1 MREKRLTNAH
11 GPSTGFAKALVAL
24 FALLVLCAAPAMAA
38 IEVTVSIMDNVDLGA
53 CSGTA
58 ICPEPSVVGEKY
70 AVEVEVR
77 VTGDNPDS
85 LTPYGILTVT
95 DGCGASNSTTFSSG
109 TSPVGWGTTL
119 YLTSY
124 TAGELTITAQFAPSD
139 SNFAGD
145 TGTEQ
150 HTVDAADTSVSVESS
165 VNPSVTGE
173 SVTFTAT
180 VSAVSPASGTPT
192 GTVDFYVNGVLLQSD
207 VDLTGGEATSSARSF
222 THFEGP
228 AEIAAYYSGDANYN
242 VSDNA
247 AVPLIQVVDKADTTT
262 TITTAPVGPVVLGG
276 GFTVGGTVAV
286 TAPGAGTPTG
296 TVVVSTDSGDS
307 CAANLSGGAWSC
319 SLTSSAVGTTNLTAV
334 YEGDESFAGSSGAA
348 ATTFETTAIGAT
360 ITVFVADTPLVP
372 GETAT
377 GTVSVQGATGNFGA
391 APTGTVT
398 LTLTTGNGTLTNT
411 PYVLT
416 EADGGYFEF
425 TYTPTDAAITPHVI
439 TASYG
444 GGGVYAAGSDTFDQA
459 IEKREADIEMNITPT
474 AVYVMQPVTV
484 TFHIEDDTTA
494 GTHGDFTNETVSLSS
509 SSSTGWFA
517 GCDPGEDKVVDLG
530 GPGDYTVTYTPGAM
544 DDDTTTTTTT
554 TITATLAESSVYA
567 TTAANQAIVVS
578 LRPTQT
584 TISFAVDDGVYVY
597 EETTFTVT
605 VADTAG
611 DASDS
616 VAPEGDITIR
626 DEATTYGG
634 VREVGAPM
642 AGEIHDYSNS
652 WDFSYMWT
660 ELYAEGV
667 DYDVVTA
674 RYDPSDRIHR
684 WSEGSYGISVS
695 RRPTVISVE
704 CVSDS
709 ATDLD
714 TPFTAEVTV
723 TEVEDLDGE
732 VRPVEGNLTLL
743 NEDQDFDWTPP
754 GPVEISV
761 PSNGLPM
768 VMPSVQYNPSDNVHI
783 STVGSPAL
791 PCMREIDTSG
801 GGDGTTGANCGD
813 GCGDGG
819 VDVTAVMLAMNDAG
833 VTLHSISLGLDTAA
847 IVVSL
852 IPDPVWAAGIIF
864 SSGTEIP
871 LKEIIAAIIDGSK
884 VLIDTALLIMETDLD
899 GDGIPDVVEQTVTGK
914 DWPGPGVA
922 YRMWDTDADGLGDL
936 DEIQNAGGFYG
947 GTRRPDPNVWDSD
960 GDGLGDG
967 DEAQIYNTNF
977 CVADTDCDTATDGAE
992 VGTWSLSDI
1001 RDHADPLIQD
1011 TDGDGLRD
1019 DRELAEGCPY
1029 VNDDDSDDDGLQDG
1043 YEDTNHDGVFDPP
1056 TLGGTGT
1063 AGIGD
1068 TNLCDPDTDGDGL
1081 LDGEEEGLFGQGT
1094 LGVVD
1099 VASYAG
1105 DGVPATILQT
1115 RPAVDTDSD
1124 DDGLSDGEEV
1134 NVTHTNPLNWD
1145 TDNDGLSDLNELL
1158 VTGGSWPLRTFSQVS
1173 DPLDP
1178 DTDDDEILDS
1188 FEYNG
1193 TGASRTDHFAIPS
1206 GTDDLVCPIVN
1217 DDDSDDDGLQDGI
1230 EDADRDGVWDSLIAG
1245 DSTTQKATGETNI
1258 CDPDTDGD
1266 GLTDGEEVSLFGG
1279 LPVVGT
1285 LPYYLQAVPTTAG
1298 LTIPALD
1305 DDSDNDGLSDYEEVN
1320 ITGTDPLDGDT
1331 DGDTISDA
1339 DELIAVSGLFGHR
1352 TFIQV
1357 SDPLDPDTDD
1367 DGLTDEVEWTV
1378 GHTCHGTG
1386 LGDPSSTYFRK
1397 TGGNPDTI
1405 CPIVNDDDS
1414 DDDGLQDGYEDKN
1427 QNGIWDNYSLGT
1439 SSSAGS
1445 GETCACHQD
1454 SDRDGLSDGEEEGL
1468 LGRTATPQGASLPFG
1483 VGGAPG
1489 SPTVP
1494 ALDDDSD
1501 DDGLSDYEEAN
1512 VTHTDPLD
1520 YDSDDDTLS
1529 DANELIAT
1537 GWLVLNPGYSLTFV
1551 PREFQQ
1557 ESDPLDPDTDD
1568 DDLYD
1573 YIEYPGTQLGS
1584 TYLRILGGVRDII
1597 CPYVN
1602 DDDSD
1607 DDGLQDGTED
1617 SNHDGTWGVNG
1628 SGITC
1633 GNWASQSGKT
1643 VDYWETDLCNPDTD
1657 GDGLLDGEEV
1667 QLLGGGPILGRP
1679 RPLAGF
1685 YTVTPE
1691 AASSFLPVGSTTVP
1705 AGYAHPS
1712 PIPGTNGD
1720 LIAPYAFVPAA
1731 GNPLANTIPALD
1743 SDSDNDG
1750 LSDYEEVNV
1759 ASTDPLDQDSDNDTL
1774 KDADELIATGGAWPS
1789 RAFDQES
1796 DPLDIN
1802 TDDDHLFDP
1811 QEYAGSGLSARNG
1824 LLGGARDNDCPY
1836 VNDDDSDNDGIQDGA
1851 VTHVDPALTVT
1862 GSGTPPVGYDYSYTH
1877 YEDFVD
1883 LDGSSLPFPGQAQ
1896 ADVGEFNGEQRDDD
1910 VWNVCDPDSDGDGLN
1925 GGEEIA
1931 IGTNPDDCDTDDDG
1945 RNDWHEVTGGGP
1957 IPTDPFDPDTDDDG
1971 LLDSAE
1977 VFGSNSTNPV
1987 NADTDGDGLCDG
1999 GAGTPWM
2006 THGDPRVIVNPVCKS
2021 CSTPGLNDCG
2031 TSSTR
2036 PGSPD
2041 GIGDHPNRY
2050 GFGEDQNGNGAWDSG
2065 ETDPNQYDTDGDAI
2079 ADGVE
2084 RLAFSTSRQYM
2095 IPPKDLLGR
2104 PILVTYPEA
2113 NNVADPCGCLDP
2125 LNADSDGD
2133 GLSDGYED
2141 ANHDGNFDFLPS
2153 DFDIDTSSVE
2163 TSLPDPEETNPCAA
2177 DTDGDSLTDWE
2188 ERFQRQ
2194 PLAFNPPL
2202 PVDNDGDGLID
2213 EDPIDGIDNDG
2224 DGRLDEDPAEGPIE
2238 LTFNPTNPL
2247 DHDTDNDWLSD
2258 GQEVHWPCVAT
2269 EYTTLDNDTDGYI
2282 DEDPVG
2288 GLDNDGD
2295 GLFDEDPVDFWVR
2308 FVPMLDPTN
2317 RDSDSDGFI
2326 DGLDEDPCNS
2336 EMIPLVE
2343 PAVLEP
2349 VDSDGDGF
2357 SDDDEIAA
2365 GTHPN
2370 DPEDHPTA
2378 YGTVDVDFDE
2388 CIDDRIWIEP
2398 GACCGEAGW
2407 VVVDL
2412 DNNVLIDLRIAITSK
2427 SVKHGD
2433 FDKDGYEDDVRYTV
2447 EYVLSDYRAV
2457 QLRGIATIDDYNSDL
2472 VIDRVVVERK

>member
-1 MREKRLTNAH
+1 MAPVWVAILACLVFSLAAECGTATTTTLVPTPNPSVYGQQVTLTAAVT
-11 GPSTGFAKALVAL
+11 PSAATGSVTFYDGASPLDSRNLSGGVAVLQTSALAVGDHNLTAKYNGDGTYDSSTSDPVTQTVDKADT
-24 FALLVLCAAPAMAA
+24 
-38 IEVTVSIMDNVDLGA
+38 TVS
-53 CSGTA
+53 
-58 ICPEPSVVGEKY
+58 
-70 AVEVEVR
+70 
-77 VTGDNPDS
+77 VT
-85 LTPYGILTVT
+85 
-95 DGCGASNSTTFSSG
+95 
-109 TSPVGWGTTL
+109 
-119 YLTSY
+119 
-124 TAGELTITAQFAPSD
+124 
-139 SNFAGD
+139 
-145 TGTEQ
+145 
-150 HTVDAADTSVSVESS
+150 SS
-165 VNPSVTGE
+165 VNPSVTGQ

-180 VSAVSPASGTPT
+180 VAAVSPGSGTPP
-192 GTVDFYVNGVLLQSD
+192 GTVDFYVNGELSASNVT
-207 VDLTGGEATSSARSF
+207 LTAGHATHSRSF
-222 THFEGP
+222 DHIEGP
-228 AEIAAYYSGDANYN
+228 ADIAAYYDGNANYN
-242 VSDNA
+242 PSDNGLN
-247 AVPLIQVVDKADTTT
+247 PLTQTVNKATTTT
-262 TITTAPVGPVVLGG
+262 TITTAPVGPVTLGG
-276 GFTVGGTVAV
+276 GFSVSGTVAA

-296 TVVVSTDSGDS
+296 TVVVSTGSGDS

-360 ITVFVADTPLVP
+360 ITVFVSDTPLVP

-484 TFHIEDDTTA
+484 TFRIEDDTTA

-852 IPDPVWAAGIIF
+852 IPDPVWAAGIVF

-1043 YEDTNHDGVFDPP
+1043 AESWDGNG
-1056 TLGGTGT
+1056 TCNTGT
-1063 AGIGD
+1063 IGD
-1068 TNLCDPDTDGDGL
+1068 
-1081 LDGEEEGLFGQGT
+1081 
-1094 LGVVD
+1094 
-1099 VASYAG
+1099 
-1105 DGVPATILQT
+1105 
-1115 RPAVDTDSD
+1115 
-1124 DDGLSDGEEV
+1124 
-1134 NVTHTNPLNWD
+1134 
-1145 TDNDGLSDLNELL
+1145 
-1158 VTGGSWPLRTFSQVS
+1158 
-1173 DPLDP
+1173 
-1178 DTDDDEILDS
+1178 
-1188 FEYNG
+1188 
-1193 TGASRTDHFAIPS
+1193 
-1206 GTDDLVCPIVN
+1206 
-1217 DDDSDDDGLQDGI
+1217 
-1230 EDADRDGVWDSLIAG
+1230 SL
-1245 DSTTQKATGETNI
+1245 TQSSLTGETDFCN
-1258 CDPDTDGD
+1258 PDTDGD
-1266 GLTDGEEVSLFGG
+1266 GLTDGEEVALLGG
-1279 LPVVGT
+1279 LPVTGT
-1285 LPYYLQAVPTTAG
+1285 GFTPVTPKGVSAEFGVNGLPLTA
-1298 LTIPALD
+1298 TIPALD
-1305 DDSDNDGLSDYEEVN
+1305 DDSDNDGLSDYEEVT
-1320 ITGTDPLDGDT
+1320 ITHTDPLDQDSDNDT
-1331 DGDTISDA
+1331 LSDA
-1339 DELIAVSGLFGHR
+1339 NELIAVAGPGSSWPHR
-1352 TFIQV
+1352 SFIQI
-1357 SDPLDPDTDD
+1357 SDPLDPDSDD
-1367 DGLTDEVEWTV
+1367 DGLPDQVEYP
-1378 GHTCHGTG
+1378 GGSG
-1386 LGDPSSTYFRK
+1386 LGIQRSA
-1397 TGGNPDTI
+1397 GGVADNV
-1405 CPIVNDDDS
+1405 CSYVNDDDS
-1414 DDDGLQDGYEDKN
+1414 DDDGLQDGYEDLDKN
-1427 QNGIWDNYSLGT
+1427 GQFDLGT
-1439 SSSAGS
+1439 IGGTGTAGS
-1445 GETCACHQD
+1445 GETDLCNPD
-1454 SDRDGLSDGEEEGL
+1454 TDGDGLLDGEEEGL
-1468 LGRTATPQGASLPFG
+1468 LGQGSVFVTSQDGIAM
-1483 VGGAPG
+1483 
-1489 SPTVP
+1489 TVP
-1494 ALDDDSD
+1494 ALDTDSD

-1520 YDSDDDTLS
+1520 WDTDNDTLS
-1529 DANELIAT
+1529 DLNELLVT
-1537 GWLVLNPGYSLTFV
+1537 GGTWPQRTFS
-1551 PREFQQ
+1551 QI
-1557 ESDPLDPDTDD
+1557 SDPLDPDTDD
-1568 DDLYD
+1568 DGLLDNVEYEGTGSDRFLHKSTDGRDDL
-1573 YIEYPGTQLGS
+1573 
-1584 TYLRILGGVRDII
+1584 V

-1602 DDDSD
+1602 DADSD
-1607 DDGLQDGTED
+1607 DDGLQDGVED
-1617 SNHDGTWGVNG
+1617 ADHDGNWDEVTLG
-1628 SGITC
+1628 SFDTQ
-1633 GNWASQSGKT
+1633 AQKT
-1643 VDYWETDLCNPDTD
+1643 GDYWECDACNPDTD

-1667 QLLGGGPILGRP
+1667 TLLGGGPVIGRP
-1679 RPLAGF
+1679 SDWPNAQPMPGF
-1685 YTVTPE
+1685 DTVTPE
-1691 AASSFLPVGSTTVP
+1691 ERSTQLPMGTVGGLAGSPPGTGNSWLGPYTFVP
-1705 AGYAHPS
+1705 VAGSGYAA
-1712 PIPGTNGD
+1712 T
-1720 LIAPYAFVPAA
+1720 V
-1731 GNPLANTIPALD
+1731 PALD

-1750 LSDYEEVNV
+1750 LSDYEEVNTTHT
-1759 ASTDPLDQDSDNDTL
+1759 SPLDQDTDNDTL
-1774 KDADELIATGGAWPS
+1774 MDGDELIATGGAWPS
-1789 RAFDQES
+1789 RTFDQES
-1796 DPLDIN
+1796 DPLDVN

-1811 QEYAGSGLSARNG
+1811 QEYAGSGLSTLNG
-1824 LLGGARDNDCPY
+1824 IVGGQRDSACPY

-1851 VTHVDPALTVT
+1851 VVVIDPAVTVT
-1862 GSGTPPVGYDYSYTH
+1862 GMGVAYDYGYTH

-1883 LDGSSLPFPGQAQ
+1883 LDGSSLPFPGMACSN
-1896 ADVGEFNGEQRDDD
+1896 VGDFNGEQRNDDL
-1910 VWNVCDPDSDGDGLN
+1910 WNVCDPDSDGDGLN
-1925 GGEEIA
+1925 DGEEVA

-1945 RNDWHEVTGGGP
+1945 RNDWHEITGGGP

-1977 VFGSNSTNPV
+1977 VFGSNPTNPV

-2006 THGDPRVIVNPVCKS
+2006 TGVPLDVRVVVNPVCKS

-2036 PGSPD
+2036 TGSPD

-2095 IPPKDLLGR
+2095 IPPEDLLGR

-2113 NNVADPCGCLDP
+2113 NNVNLECGCLDP

-2163 TSLPDPEETNPCAA
+2163 TSLPDPEETNPCVA
-2177 DTDGDSLTDWE
+2177 DTDGDNLTDWE

-2194 PLAFNPPL
+2194 PLAYNPPL

-2224 DGRLDEDPAEGPIE
+2224 DGLIDEDPAEGPIE

-2247 DHDTDNDWLSD
+2247 DWDTDNDWLSD

-2269 EYTTLDNDTDGYI
+2269 EYTTLDNDSDGYI
-2282 DEDPVG
+2282 DEDPID

-2295 GLFDEDPVDFWVR
+2295 GLIDEDPVDFWVR

-2336 EMIPLVE
+2336 EMIPLIE
-2343 PAVLEP
+2343 LAVLEP

-2370 DPEDHPTA
+2370 DPENHPAA

-2388 CIDDRIWIEP
+2388 CIDDRIWLEP